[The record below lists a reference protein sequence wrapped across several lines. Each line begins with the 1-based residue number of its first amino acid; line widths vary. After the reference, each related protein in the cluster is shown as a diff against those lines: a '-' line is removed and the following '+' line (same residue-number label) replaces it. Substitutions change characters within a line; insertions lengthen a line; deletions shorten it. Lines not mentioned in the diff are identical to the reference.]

1 MPMTILPDPE
11 ELPDLEEWVDTGEAA
26 RFLTNEMRQPTSP
39 GTLIK
44 WRCKGGG
51 PVFLRFS
58 RRVRYRKSRLREFA
72 LSRISREMH
81 STSEV
86 G

>member
-11 ELPDLEEWVDTGEAA
+11 ELPDLEELMDTGEAS
-26 RFLTNEMRQPTSP
+26 RFLTIDMQQPTSV
-39 GTLIK
+39 GTLTK

-51 PVFLRFS
+51 PVFQRVS
-58 RRVRYRKSRLREFA
+58 RRIRYRKSRIRQFA